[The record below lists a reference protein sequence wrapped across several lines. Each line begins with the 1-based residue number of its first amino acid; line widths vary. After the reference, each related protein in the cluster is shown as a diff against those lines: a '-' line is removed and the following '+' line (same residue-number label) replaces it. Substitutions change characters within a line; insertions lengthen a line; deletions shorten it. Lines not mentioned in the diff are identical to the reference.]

1 MRDTE
6 KLNKSWD
13 VKHLDHLSER
23 IGTLSLNPEY
33 SDITFL
39 VEDERLPAHKAV
51 LACSSEYF
59 RYRVR
64 FMIPT
69 KMSYFETKKSD

>member
-1 MRDTE
+1 MKDTKE
-6 KLNKSWD
+6 LHESCD

-23 IGTLSLNPEY
+23 FGTLSLNPEY

-39 VEDERLPAHKAV
+39 VEDERLPALKPV

-64 FMIPT
+64 LMIPT
-69 KMSYFETKKSD
+69 SVSDLETK